1 MIKKYWIYI
10 LFILSVIIFA
20 STQYY
25 KHSKGNIE
33 VKTKL
38 TKTGWGYDI
47 YVKNKLFITQ
57 DMIPSIAG
65 NKAFK
70 TEMDAKKIGELMVL
84 KMKQNQIPNITEQEL
99 DSCNIQR

>member
-1 MIKKYWIYI
+1 MIKKYWIYT

-20 STQYY
+20 CTQYY
-25 KHSKGNIE
+25 KHIKGNIE
-33 VKTKL
+33 VKTKQ
-38 TKTGWGYDI
+38 TNTGWGYDI

-57 DMIPSIAG
+57 DIIPSIAG

-70 TEMDAKKIGELMVL
+70 TEIDAKKIGELMVL
-84 KMKQNQIPNITEQEL
+84 KMKQNQTPNITEQEL